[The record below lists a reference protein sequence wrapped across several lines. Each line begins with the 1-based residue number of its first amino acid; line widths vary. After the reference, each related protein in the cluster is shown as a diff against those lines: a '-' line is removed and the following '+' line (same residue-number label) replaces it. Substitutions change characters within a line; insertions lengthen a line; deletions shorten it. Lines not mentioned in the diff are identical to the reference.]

1 MYYLYRGKRA
11 KNKVEFTE
19 VSFLLSSENLED
31 LIHFINED
39 DNRKGLPEITEH
51 SFVNGIYEFTNRND
65 RDIIYRIINDKENLR
80 EQFVTFS
87 YVYSKLNTYESIF
100 PILKIDEEQV
110 YYIADTF
117 FDYEHDDNYRHRLSS
132 THIVKSI
139 RKNRE
144 GFPILSDTKR
154 SAAMLIYFRF
164 GIDRHPKLYNDELDL
179 DELSYSDLLSIA
191 DYESALLD
199 MIISNIEP
207 LMEYQKCLSKLL
219 INCATKLGDSVEE
232 DNFDENKMFL
242 FRTLLK
248 INKTLNKK

>member
-1 MYYLYRGKRA
+1 
-11 KNKVEFTE
+11 
-19 VSFLLSSENLED
+19 
-31 LIHFINED
+31 
-39 DNRKGLPEITEH
+39 
-51 SFVNGIYEFTNRND
+51 
-65 RDIIYRIINDKENLR
+65 
-80 EQFVTFS
+80 
-87 YVYSKLNTYESIF
+87 
-100 PILKIDEEQV
+100 
-110 YYIADTF
+110 
-117 FDYEHDDNYRHRLSS
+117 
-132 THIVKSI
+132 
-139 RKNRE
+139 
-144 GFPILSDTKR
+144 
-154 SAAMLIYFRF
+154 MLIYFRF